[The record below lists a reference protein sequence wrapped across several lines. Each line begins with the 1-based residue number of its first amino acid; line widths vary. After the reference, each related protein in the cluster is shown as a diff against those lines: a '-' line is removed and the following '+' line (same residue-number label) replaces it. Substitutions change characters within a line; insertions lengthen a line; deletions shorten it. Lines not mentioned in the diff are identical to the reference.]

1 MFAEA
6 FLLGYLSRF
15 LADLGDLSGEG
26 GCFFEPRKMERKRER
41 PTRLAGLAVE
51 LGSGG
56 TGGIGMLP
64 KTSLDKGVAAPTVR
78 ALKGEGVVGVLS
90 KWMKREV

>member
-1 MFAEA
+1 
-6 FLLGYLSRF
+6 
-15 LADLGDLSGEG
+15 
-26 GCFFEPRKMERKRER
+26 
-41 PTRLAGLAVE
+41 
-51 LGSGG
+51 
-56 TGGIGMLP
+56 MLP